1 MTALRCLLSAGG
13 SSILGPSSPVVEVL
27 RMGRTLSLERGESE
41 LETRRKTSCPAY
53 PTDFGS
59 FYVVALSATARIYT

>member
-1 MTALRCLLSAGG
+1 
-13 SSILGPSSPVVEVL
+13 
-27 RMGRTLSLERGESE
+27 MGRTLCLERGESE

-53 PTDFGS
+53 PTDWYSITMHIDFGS